1 MVDGRFPNHHPD
13 PSNPKNLT
21 SLIENVKKTDSEFG
35 LAFDGDADRLG
46 VVTKSGEIIY
56 PDRQLLLFAEAVLD
70 ENPGATIIFDVKS
83 TRYLFDWIS
92 SRGGKPFIW
101 KTGHSHIKMK
111 MKEINAA
118 LAGEMSGHTFF
129 NDRWY
134 GFDDALY
141 AAARLIE
148 ILSAHKDPSLI
159 LESLPKGFSTPELN
173 IALDEGQQHSL
184 IKTLQDQAI
193 FPRAQSINKI
203 DGLRVEYEYGFGLMR
218 ASNTT
223 PVIVLRFEANTDE
236 NLKKIQDE
244 FKDCL
249 STYIEKENL
258 PF

>member
-1 MVDGRFPNHHPD
+1 
-13 PSNPKNLT
+13 
-21 SLIENVKKTDSEFG
+21 
-35 LAFDGDADRLG
+35 
-46 VVTKSGEIIY
+46 
-56 PDRQLLLFAEAVLD
+56 
-70 ENPGATIIFDVKS
+70 
-83 TRYLFDWIS
+83 
-92 SRGGKPFIW
+92 
-101 KTGHSHIKMK
+101 MK

-141 AAARLIE
+141 GAARLIE

-159 LESLPKGFSTPELN
+159 PESLPKGFSTPELN

-193 FPRAQSINKI
+193 FPQAQSINKI

-223 PVIVLRFEANTDE
+223 PVIVLRFEADTDE